1 MVGVIEQT
9 DLLATDAELL
19 KPLGYARRW
28 WIPRREENRPVSPAT
43 INRWVRK
50 GVKGVRLQVIYTP
63 DGAVT
68 SEAACRQFLAEVD
81 RVRREDMASAGAL
94 DATDNQLRAAGLIDD
109 VGQPGK

>member
-1 MVGVIEQT
+1 MAAIIDQV
-9 DLLATDAELL
+9 DLLVTDVELL

-81 RVRREDMASAGAL
+81 RVRRDDMASAGAL